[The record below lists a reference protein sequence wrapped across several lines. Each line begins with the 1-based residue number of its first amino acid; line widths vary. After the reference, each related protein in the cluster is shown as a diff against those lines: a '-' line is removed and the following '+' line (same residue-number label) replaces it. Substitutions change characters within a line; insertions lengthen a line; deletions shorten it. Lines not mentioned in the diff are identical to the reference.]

1 MTIKTCLDRAAAMGV
16 ITREEADKLKARY
29 DEISAETVNTAEA
42 RARMVREL
50 EAEAAHRERAA
61 LLTDIARTRLMDS
74 IGGYRNLRGE
84 IDYGEA
90 FISMHE
96 NMGRR
101 GSFVQD
107 VKNREDVIA
116 RQAQAKLKQIM
127 REFRRGAIVGDL
139 RRTSKTVGNAK
150 VQARIDHFVREL
162 FGHDSGDPTAKAMAK
177 AWSEVAED
185 LRVRFNAAGGAIA
198 KLEGW
203 GLPQSHNALAL
214 LDFGREKWVSHM
226 MGDGVLDLAKTVH
239 PVTLEPMTDAEM
251 KRSLAV
257 VWDRITTDG
266 WSDRDVTANAGKG
279 AIYTQHAD
287 HRFLHFKDADAWLA
301 YQKQLGAGDV
311 FATMMGHIGVMARDI
326 AAMEVFGPN
335 PNAMREW
342 LKNWITKNAAQQQPS
357 RIVAAGM
364 VERIE
369 ELEAT
374 GTINDPRY
382 KNLTDELGIV
392 IDAFLSIDK
401 LSKVDNSTNLA
412 IRRHVAAVTRWYGEV
427 RRIERDEPGA
437 AKPLK
442 PRLPFEFEGWD
453 VIENLL
459 IRLNDIN
466 RELSAILDE
475 AGHPELTKQIEA
487 IWSEMPELVTAVEG
501 ERADLARDYIKGKL
515 KRADVMWQQ
524 MRGEE
529 PENLRVAERMQSVR
543 NFITS
548 ASLGSAALSALT
560 DVGFGQDTRLRLG
573 MGFVKSNFARLA
585 IGTVQE
591 MISMGNRDDAI
602 AAGLGFDSAMNVL
615 RRNATE
621 VKGWDHKFWTG
632 YLADRTLTW
641 GMLQPWT
648 QAGKHMFGFD
658 FMRNM
663 AKLSGSEWSAL
674 DLRMQKALAT
684 HGFNAS
690 SWDQIR
696 TAPLHE
702 GVFLRANE
710 IETHVAGDGIE
721 GRVLAERYLQMI
733 LRETRYA
740 VPEGTVRSRSIVQ
753 ATPAGTVTGELIRS
767 MGQFKGF
774 GLAVI
779 FLHAGR
785 IAKEIGAGDVRNP
798 LLYGGALLI
807 TGTFLGAIAM
817 ALKDMKD
824 GRDPRKWLD
833 EKTYLDP
840 KTMGAA
846 FLQAGGL
853 GIYGDFL
860 FSETSRFG
868 GGLESTIAGP
878 VVGRAGDIIE
888 LTAGSAVRALKGEKT
903 GISKSAMKVAAGS
916 VPAVGNPVTA
926 LAFKRLVLDQ
936 LQRLIDPDAQKA
948 FNRGV
953 QARQK
958 DFKQGHWWRPGTTS
972 PQRAPDLSRVLSTR

>member
-1 MTIKTCLDRAAAMGV
+1 MSIKACLDKAAAMNV
-16 ITREEADKLKARY
+16 ITREEAEKLKARY
-29 DEISAETVNTAEA
+29 DEIAADTINTAEA

-61 LLTDIARTRLMDS
+61 LLTDIARTRLLDT

-116 RQAQAKLKQIM
+116 RQAHSKLKQIM
-127 REFRRGAIVGDL
+127 KAFRRGAIVGDL
-139 RRTSKTVGNAK
+139 RRTSATVGNK
-150 VQARIDHFVREL
+150 QVQARMDNFVREL
-162 FGHDSGDPTAKAMAK
+162 FGESSNDPTAKAMAK
-177 AWSEVAED
+177 AWSETAED
-185 LRVRFNAAGGAIA
+185 LRVRFNAGGGAIA

-214 LDFGREKWVSHM
+214 LDFGKEPWIEHM
-226 MGDGVLDLAKTVH
+226 MGADVLDRAKTVH
-239 PVTLEPMTDAEM
+239 PVTREPMTDAEM
-251 KRSLAV
+251 RRSLGV

-266 WSDRDVTANAGKG
+266 WSDRDVTASAGKG

-287 HRFLHFKDADAWLA
+287 HRFLHFKSADGWLA
-301 YQKQLGAGDV
+301 YQKQFGSGDV
-311 FATMMGHIGVMARDI
+311 FATMMGHVGVMARDI

-335 PNAMREW
+335 PNAMREY
-342 LKNWITKNAAQQQPS
+342 LKNWVNSKAAQQKS
-357 RIVAAGM
+357 STVVISGM
-364 VERIE
+364 VQRIE
-369 ELEAT
+369 ELEASV
-374 GTINDPRY
+374 GVEDARY
-382 KNLTDELGIV
+382 RPLVEELSRTMNKIAIVEGFANLDLQTQMAV
-392 IDAFLSIDK
+392 
-401 LSKVDNSTNLA
+401 
-412 IRRHVAAVTRWYGEV
+412 RRHIGKLMKWYNEQRIN
-427 RRIERDEPGA
+427 RRDGIAHDE
-437 AKPLK
+437 LK
-442 PRLPFEFEGWD
+442 PRLPFEHEHWALID
-453 VIENLL
+453 DLL
-459 IRLNDIN
+459 IQQSKIFDELAMLPDPAL
-466 RELSAILDE
+466 REQVA
-475 AGHPELTKQIEA
+475 PQIEA
-487 IWSEMPELVTAVEG
+487 IWADMPDLVAAAEG
-501 ERADLARDYIKGKL
+501 VRADMARDYIKGKL

-529 PENLRVAERMQSVR
+529 PENLRVAERMQSLR
-543 NFITS
+543 NFVTS

-585 IGTVQE
+585 IGTAQE
-591 MISMGNRDDAI
+591 MISMGTREDAI

-615 RRNATE
+615 RKSATE

-663 AKLSGSEWSAL
+663 GKIAKSDWAAL
-674 DLRMQKALAT
+674 DPRMQKALTT
-684 HGFNAS
+684 HGFNAAT
-690 SWDQIR
+690 WEQIR

-702 GVFLRANE
+702 GAFLRANE
-710 IETHVAGDGIE
+710 IEAHIDGDGIE

-740 VPEGTVRSRSIVQ
+740 VPEGTVRSRSIIQ

-774 GLAVI
+774 GFAVV
-779 FLHAGR
+779 FLHAAR
-785 IAKEIGAGDVRNP
+785 IAREIGAGDVRNP

-817 ALKDMKD
+817 AMKDVKD

-868 GGLESTIAGP
+868 GGLESTLAGP

-888 LTAGSAVRALKGEKT
+888 LTAGSAARAMKGEKT

-916 VPAVGNPVTA
+916 VPVVGNPVTS

-936 LQRLIDPDAQKA
+936 IQRLIDPDAQKA
-948 FNRGV
+948 FNKAV
-953 QARQK
+953 QTRQK
-958 DFKQGHWWRPGTTS
+958 DFKQDHWWRPGTTS
-972 PQRAPDLSRVLSTR
+972 PQRAPDMSRPLSTR